1 MFWRRVNKLK
11 FISNHTFPGFVTA
24 KLKIMLQLKLDDR
37 PVLLVSSPVKIGEN
51 KVIPSLLWRNSGIE
65 GP

>member
-1 MFWRRVNKLK
+1 MK
-11 FISNHTFPGFVTA
+11 FIPNHIFPGFITA

-37 PVLLVSSPVKIGEN
+37 PVLLVTSPAKIGEN
-51 KVIPSLLWRNSGIE
+51 KVIPSLLRRNSGIE